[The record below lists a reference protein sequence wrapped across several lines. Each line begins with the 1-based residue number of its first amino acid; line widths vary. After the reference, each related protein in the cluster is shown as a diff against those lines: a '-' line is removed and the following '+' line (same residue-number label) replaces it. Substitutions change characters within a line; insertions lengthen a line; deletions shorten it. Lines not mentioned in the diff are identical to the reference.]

1 MTVHRRGFVAA
12 LGLGL
17 AVAPLAHAQFTV
29 FDPSNYA
36 QNVLTA
42 ARTLESVNNQIRSL
56 QNEAEMLIGQ
66 ARSLANLPF
75 SSLAALQAQLAE
87 TRRLLSEAQGIA
99 YDVAQIQ
106 TSFRQSYAP
115 PTGPVD
121 GATLS
126 ARADARWDAAVA
138 GLQTVGIILVV
149 AMLVTPGATAHLLT
163 DRFDRM
169 TWIAVGSAMLS
180 SVIGIYWSYWMDAST
195 GGCIV
200 VVQTLLF
207 LISFLFA
214 PRHGL
219 VAQLR
224 Q

>member
-1 MTVHRRGFVAA
+1 
-12 LGLGL
+12 
-17 AVAPLAHAQFTV
+17 
-29 FDPSNYA
+29 
-36 QNVLTA
+36 
-42 ARTLESVNNQIRSL
+42 
-56 QNEAEMLIGQ
+56 
-66 ARSLANLPF
+66 
-75 SSLAALQAQLAE
+75 
-87 TRRLLSEAQGIA
+87 
-99 YDVAQIQ
+99 
-106 TSFRQSYAP
+106 
-115 PTGPVD
+115 
-121 GATLS
+121 
-126 ARADARWDAAVA
+126 
-138 GLQTVGIILVV
+138 
-149 AMLVTPGATAHLLT
+149 MLVTPGATAHLLT